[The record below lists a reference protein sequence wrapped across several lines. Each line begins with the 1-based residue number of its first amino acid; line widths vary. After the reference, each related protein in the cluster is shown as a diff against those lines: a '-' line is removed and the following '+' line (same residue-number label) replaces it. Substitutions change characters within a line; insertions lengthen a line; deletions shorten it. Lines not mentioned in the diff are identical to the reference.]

1 MRARCV
7 ERQAQDSGE
16 FGGKSLNLAWVQRVE
31 EGSLEEVTYELVL
44 KGEEGLSGS
53 QVRKRG
59 QQYWVCEYRASGRT
73 HSEPQGM
80 LELAWA

>member
-1 MRARCV
+1 MLGV
-7 ERQAQDSGE
+7 WGRQAQDSGE

-53 QVRKRG
+53 QVRK
-59 QQYWVCEYRASGRT
+59 
-73 HSEPQGM
+73 
-80 LELAWA
+80 